1 MQGIARCYWG
11 YGEGFCYPIVLAACV
26 EFRREG
32 KNQAQ
37 RRSVGY
43 QLPWETEELYWEEET
58 LKTGTVFN

>member
-37 RRSVGY
+37 K
-43 QLPWETEELYWEEET
+43 EECGIPAPLGDWGT
-58 LKTGTVFN
+58 LLGGGDA

>member
-37 RRSVGY
+37 K
-43 QLPWETEELYWEEET
+43 EECGIPAPL
-58 LKTGTVFN
+58 GD